1 MKKQSESVLEKLSVK
16 EIALLGTMLAI
27 EITNCKTTD
36 EIKII
41 KQIVSQ
47 MLATINTLLSK
58 S

>member
-27 EITNCKTTD
+27 EITKCKTTD